1 MFSASDKARL
11 VSAFVAYPTKNPLTA
26 AQRKQQ
32 QETVLARMDEQCSLQ
47 ADAHPAGS
55 VMLAGFLTE
64 IRAKL
69 AAPTA
74 TAIVDDTALD

>member
-1 MFSASDKARL
+1 
-11 VSAFVAYPTKNPLTA
+11 
-26 AQRKQQ
+26 
-32 QETVLARMDEQCSLQ
+32 MDEQCSLQ